1 MNGKTKNIL
10 IKGARMHNL
19 KNIDVEIKR
28 NKLTVVT
35 GVSGSGKSSL
45 VFDTLYAEGQRR
57 YVESLSAYARQ
68 FLGKMNKPDVD
79 YIHGISP
86 SIAIEQKV
94 NIRNP
99 RSTVATTSEIYDY
112 LKLLF
117 SRIGVTISPVSGKIV
132 KRHTVEDVV
141 NYILTLEV
149 DEKIFLLVE
158 IKSIEKEFKIPL
170 ETFLQN
176 GFSRLVVE
184 NETMLIEDYLS
195 QKIKQ
200 EKRKIYLLIDRFS
213 VQIENE
219 DFQNRISD
227 SIQTAFYEGHGEIII
242 QTINENKKDAEKIYF
257 NNRFELD
264 QITFEEPTV
273 NFFSFNNPY
282 GACKTCQGF
291 GSVIG
296 IDEDLVVPNT
306 GKSIFDDA
314 IACWRGEHMGEWKN
328 QFILH
333 CRKNDF
339 PIHKSYSEL
348 TSKQKDFL
356 WHGNKVWVGLDGFFK
371 ELEKQTYKIQYRVML
386 ARYRGKTICQTCK
399 GTRLR
404 HDTNYV
410 KLIDESKK
418 NKKNYK
424 SLSEILL
431 MNISESTDYFNE
443 LILSEYHQ
451 KIAKRILL
459 EIKSRLSF
467 LKNVGLGYLSLNRL
481 SNSLS
486 GGETQR
492 LNLATSLGSSL
503 VGSLYILDEPSI
515 GLHPRDT
522 ETLIS
527 VLKTL
532 RDIGNTV
539 VVVEHDEE
547 IMKTCDE
554 IIDIGPLA
562 GVNGGQK
569 IAVGSID
576 EIKKNANSLTA
587 KYLNGIEKIELP
599 KKRKKWTN
607 CIELKGANQHNLKN
621 IDVKFPLH
629 NLTVVTGVSGSGKTT
644 LVKKILYHALQKQ
657 LGNYSGEKTGSYN
670 SLEGDFKSITQVE
683 MIDQNPIGKSSRS
696 NPITYLKGY
705 DSIRELYA
713 SQSMSKS
720 RNYRPQHFSFN
731 VDGGRCE
738 TCQGEGEVTIEMQFM
753 ADIHLTCEDCKGARF
768 KEDVLE
774 VKYRDKHISDV
785 LNLSVDESLLFFEN
799 EPSISNKIK
808 PLADVGLGYIQLG
821 QSSNSLSGGEA
832 QRVKLASFISKRN
845 ASEHILFIFDEPTTG
860 LHFNDIKKLLTSF
873 NALIDQGHSILV
885 IEHNMDVAKCA
896 DWIIDL
902 GPEAGEKGGNLVFEG
917 FPEDLIKVKNSFTA
931 KFLKSKLN

>member
-917 FPEDLIKVKNSFTA
+917 FPEDLVKVKNSFTA

>member
-902 GPEAGEKGGNLVFEG
+902 GPEACEKGGNLVFEG
-917 FPEDLIKVKNSFTA
+917 FPEDLVKVKNSFTA

>member
-149 DEKIFLLVE
+149 DKKIFLLVE